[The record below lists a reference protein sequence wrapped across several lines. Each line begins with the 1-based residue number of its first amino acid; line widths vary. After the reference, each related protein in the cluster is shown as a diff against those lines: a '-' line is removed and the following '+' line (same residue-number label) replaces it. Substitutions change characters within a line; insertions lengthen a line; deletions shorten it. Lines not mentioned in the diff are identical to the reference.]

1 MNCPLAEAFTKS
13 PSVVYQNLLKKF
25 WCTAIAYHLN
35 PLTNDSEA
43 HPLKEYLIKFLVM
56 NGKKPLTLDFKT
68 FTESTGLDYA
78 KGKYVSHPSTEEVKA
93 ELAKIVD
100 NLILLD
106 GTPVLKTA
114 FPVAWRILF
123 TFVVDIGEIIYSDLV
138 TRLTNKSRQKYVS
151 YPRFV
156 SCALEVLL
164 GSEYTRD
171 KSFGISLTILSNSNF
186 SKDPSKVT
194 PIELTAFMG
203 FEASGSLPQKRKKLK
218 SKKTPTETKV
228 TPPTGPT
235 EGSEQSHSVSSGNG
249 TTTDPKDLGGNV
261 QPTDKGLPYMAS
273 DEGMVKTTPL
283 PEGPREDKDSKGLK
297 APANMEPLTNHVVDP
312 LRTGA
317 KYQWSWIL
325 KTFTDV
331 QALLLFNDE
340 IVQASDDEEVFVV
353 VEEIDK
359 DSPTPNKEQLEPSHT
374 QESDSDS
381 LSPKLKKYDNI
392 LLLTERQL
400 VKYLR
405 KVSRVLYNRIT
416 KDQWE
421 KHEEAAVS
429 YADLRASIEEYYEEN
444 VDHMNQTDKAIHA
457 TMDCLDKNSIE
468 RADLLKA
475 LNGVTKILKAVQDAV
490 KENHALN
497 KKVLEATEAYTANSN
512 NITELLSLAK
522 TFDLSGLKSL
532 VESIKAVL
540 DAQNDHLATLAK
552 SFTSMAWNL
561 GPRITPIKNS
571 QAVIRFEVSSLR
583 QDTSNIKASKCWGEN
598 VTQADTKEPPSYTE
612 GEHVTMEDDTKKS
625 ELTKLKDQQEQL
637 TDTVLKIQISDSGT
651 EIELIGSSR
660 PQPAETPTL

>member
-43 HPLKEYLIKFLVM
+43 HPLKEYLIKFSVM

-68 FTESTGLDYA
+68 FTESTRLDYA
-78 KGKYVSHPSTEEVKA
+78 KGKYVSYPSTEEVKA
-93 ELAKIVD
+93 ELAKIID

-114 FPVAWRILF
+114 FLVAWRIMF

-138 TRLTNKSRQKYVS
+138 TRLINKSRQKYVS

-194 PIELTAFMG
+194 PIELTAFMVAVNNNEKLVNPLPFTIKKKKGKSQTMTSTLTQSQG

-228 TPPTGPT
+228 TPPTRPT
-235 EGSEQSHSVSSGNG
+235 EGSEQSRSVSSGNVL
-249 TTTDPKDLGGNV
+249 DLQDLERNI
-261 QPTDKGLPYMAS
+261 QLA
-273 DEGMVKTTPL
+273 GMVKTTPL
-283 PEGPREDKDSKGLK
+283 PEGAREDKDSKGLK
-297 APANMEPLTNHVVDP
+297 APADMEPLTNHVVDP
-312 LRTGA
+312 SRTGA

-359 DSPTPNKEQLEPSHT
+359 DSPTPNKEQLKPSHT

-400 VKYLR
+400 IKYLR
-405 KVSRVLYNRIT
+405 KVSRVLYNKIT
-416 KDQWE
+416 EDHWE

-429 YADLRASIEEYYEEN
+429 YVDLRASIEEYYEEN
-444 VDHMNQTDKAIHA
+444 VDHMDQTDKPIQA
-457 TMDCLDKNSIE
+457 TTDCLDKNSTE

-475 LNGVTKILKAVQDAV
+475 LNRVTKILKAVQDAV
-490 KENHALN
+490 KEDPALN

-532 VESIKAVL
+532 VESMKAAL
-540 DAQNDHLATLAK
+540 DAQNDHLAT
-552 SFTSMAWNL
+552 
-561 GPRITPIKNS
+561 
-571 QAVIRFEVSSLR
+571 
-583 QDTSNIKASKCWGEN
+583 
-598 VTQADTKEPPSYTE
+598 
-612 GEHVTMEDDTKKS
+612 
-625 ELTKLKDQQEQL
+625 
-637 TDTVLKIQISDSGT
+637 
-651 EIELIGSSR
+651 
-660 PQPAETPTL
+660 